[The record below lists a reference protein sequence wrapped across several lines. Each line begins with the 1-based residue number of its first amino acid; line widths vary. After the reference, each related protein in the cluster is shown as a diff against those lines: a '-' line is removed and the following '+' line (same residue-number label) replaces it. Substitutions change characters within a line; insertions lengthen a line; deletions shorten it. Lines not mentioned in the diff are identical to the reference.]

1 MEKSKL
7 DKKILKKFGITM
19 GIAFSIITLFI
30 IIRHKYSILPTS
42 IISVIFFIS
51 AFMMPVLLEPIYIF
65 WMRLAFILSW
75 INTGLIL
82 FIIFYLIFTPI
93 GLGMRLFGADLLDK
107 KIDKNKES
115 YWKEKKKKGFS
126 PLDYEKQF

>member
-1 MEKSKL
+1 MEESSL

-19 GIAFSIITLFI
+19 GVVFSIITFFI
-30 IIRHKYSILPTS
+30 LIRHKYSILPTS

-51 AFMMPVLLEPIYIF
+51 AFMMSVLLKPIYIF
-65 WMRLAFILSW
+65 WMKLAFILSW

-107 KIDKNKES
+107 KIDKHKKS
-115 YWKEKKKKGFS
+115 YWKEKKNKEFS

>member
-19 GIAFSIITLFI
+19 GAAFSIITFLI

-51 AFMMPVLLEPIYIF
+51 AFMMPVLLKPIYVF
-65 WMRLAFILSW
+65 WMKLAFILSR

-93 GLGMRLFGADLLDK
+93 GLGMRLFRVDLLDK
-107 KIDKNKES
+107 KIDKHKES
-115 YWKEKKKKGFS
+115 YWKEKKKKEFS
-126 PLDYEKQF
+126 HLDYEKQF